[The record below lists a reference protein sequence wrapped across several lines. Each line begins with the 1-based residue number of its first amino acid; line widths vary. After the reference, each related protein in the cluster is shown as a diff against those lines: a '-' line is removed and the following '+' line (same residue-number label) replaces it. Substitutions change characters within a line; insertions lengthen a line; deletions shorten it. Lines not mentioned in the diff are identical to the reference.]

1 MLFHKPA
8 VTHKVKRTAGRNKA
22 VAGDKATGGEMRL
35 ICPNCGAQYEVPEEV
50 IPENGRDVQCSN
62 CGDTWFQTHP
72 DHPQH
77 IEDDEPS
84 FEDDDT
90 IDPDADQP
98 DWVEVEE
105 EDDADVRWDAE
116 ASEWVIL
123 PSSACIIEAV
133 AWLRTTKRA
142 QQRPQLYG

>member
-1 MLFHKPA
+1 MSTLYSSLA
-8 VTHKVKRTAGRNKA
+8 SRRW
-22 VAGDKATGGEMRL
+22 R
-35 ICPNCGAQYEVPEEV
+35 
-50 IPENGRDVQCSN
+50 
-62 CGDTWFQTHP
+62 
-72 DHPQH
+72 
-77 IEDDEPS
+77 DDELG
-84 FEDDDT
+84 T
-90 IDPDADQP
+90 A
-98 DWVEVEE
+98 VERRRLTSERPEE

>member
-1 MLFHKPA
+1 MELRAQHLDPGH
-8 VTHKVKRTAGRNKA
+8 VVDDHELPHQQ
-22 VAGDKATGGEMRL
+22 GDEEAEAESDIDSNEDTSMACAASSSSHLAAAAAAAHEDASSDEDSSTDESMSDL
-35 ICPNCGAQYEVPEEV
+35 SEEEV
-50 IPENGRDVQCSN
+50 AP
-62 CGDTWFQTHP
+62 
-72 DHPQH
+72 
-77 IEDDEPS
+77 
-84 FEDDDT
+84 DDD
-90 IDPDADQP
+90 D
-98 DWVEVEE
+98 VEE